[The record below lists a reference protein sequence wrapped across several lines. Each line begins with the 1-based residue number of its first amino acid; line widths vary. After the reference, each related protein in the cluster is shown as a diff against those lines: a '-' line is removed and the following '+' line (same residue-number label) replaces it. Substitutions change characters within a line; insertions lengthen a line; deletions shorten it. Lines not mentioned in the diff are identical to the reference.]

1 MQYIWQLPTWDQGAA
16 PAFRWQEEVLRPQLE
31 RVRLQ
36 QGRLLGQ
43 SESLSTENHAAHLDA
58 LVQTALRTSEI
69 EGEKLDAASVLSSV
83 VRHLGLEQAAFVG
96 TPKTE
101 ALVKLLIDATSNIHQ
116 ALSQNTLCQWQA
128 ALFPEA
134 PEMQILHRPVVKGQL
149 RGDAPMQVISGRLDN
164 PTVHFEAPPRQGLEE
179 ELQRFTQW
187 FNKPSADVDALLR
200 AAIAHLWLI
209 TLHPFD
215 DGNGRVARAVT
226 DRALAQAE
234 SNSIRFYSLSAAIM
248 ARRREYYEQLEQAQ
262 KGDLDITPWLQWF
275 LSALEDAIAK
285 GLQRFE
291 RVLNKTRFWQ
301 QHAQTVL
308 SERQIKV
315 LNRLL
320 DTQGEEFTQ
329 GVNASKYQALAK
341 VSKATAT
348 RELADLVQKNC
359 LRKLPGGGRSTRYA
373 LAIHLTANAI
383 QTNKAQ

>member
-1 MQYIWQLPTWDQGAA
+1 MQYIWQLPAWQQGTA
-16 PAFRWQEEVLRPQLE
+16 PAFRWREETLRPQLE

-43 SESLSTENHAAHLDA
+43 SESLSTENQAAHLDA

-69 EGEKLDAASVLSSV
+69 EGEKLDAASVRSSV

-101 ALVKLLIDATSNIHQ
+101 ALVKLLIDASSNIHQ

-134 PEMQILHRPVVKGQL
+134 PELQTLYTPVLKGQL
-149 RGDAPMQVISGRLDN
+149 RSDAPMQVISGRMDK
-164 PTVHFEAPPRQGLEE
+164 PTVHFEAPPRQGLED

-215 DGNGRVARAVT
+215 DGNGRVTRAVT

-234 SNSIRFYSLSAAIM
+234 SNSIRYYSLSAAIM
-248 ARRREYYEQLEQAQ
+248 ARRKEYYEQLEQAQ
-262 KGDLDITPWLQWF
+262 KGDLEITPWLQWF
-275 LSALEDAIAK
+275 LSVLEDAIAK

-320 DTQGEEFTQ
+320 DTQGEEFIQ
-329 GVNASKYQALAK
+329 GISASKYQAVAK

-359 LRKLPGGGRSTRYA
+359 LAKLSGGGRSTRYA
-373 LAIHLTANAI
+373 LAISLTANVTQI
-383 QTNKAQ
+383 NNT